1 LLLHKND
8 ILKCID
14 IAIENK
20 VTQPSARFNPSSL
33 LEKMEKEQIGTK
45 STR

>member
-1 LLLHKND
+1 M
-8 ILKCID
+8 IFKCID

-20 VTQPSARFNPSSL
+20 VTQPSVRFNPSSL